1 MTQLVERIL
10 PKGRGNHSSG
20 AKRSE
25 DGRKGRGEDAFTA
38 KITFDQ
44 RKINARIEK
53 IASRNPV
60 LGMINVSYP
69 LHVKIESVK
78 GVKL

>member
-1 MTQLVERIL
+1 MNTLTEQVMPR
-10 PKGRGNHSSG
+10 GRGNHSNA

-25 DGRKGRGEDAFTA
+25 DGRKGRGADAFTA

-44 RKINARIEK
+44 RLINQRIEA
-53 IASRNPV
+53 IAARQPA
-60 LGMINVSYP
+60 LGMIRVSYP
-69 LHVKIESVK
+69 LHVPIETVK

>member
-1 MTQLVERIL
+1 MTQLVERVL

-25 DGRKGRGEDAFTA
+25 DARKGRGEDAFTA

-44 RKINARIEK
+44 RKINARIEE
-53 IASRNPV
+53 IAARNQV